1 MGKGQR
7 LTEGEANAPYADMTV
22 EDILR
27 IVFKLAPQE
36 STIAAVEKVRRTSRI
51 RRGKKS

>member
-1 MGKGQR
+1 MGKGQK
-7 LTEGEANAPYADMTV
+7 LADGETGSFTDMTV

-36 STIAAVEKVRRTSRI
+36 STVPAVEKVCVCVCARACACT
-51 RRGKKS
+51 